1 MAKLEKQSTPEMSSN
16 SPAGI
21 VLVGV
26 VCLGVGLA
34 IGYYFG
40 RQTAGTTSSAELP
53 AGAQAPASGS
63 GPQAPLV
70 DPAAFQENERRLKS
84 AIAANPKDATALGQ
98 LGNLY
103 YDSNRYGDAVDY
115 YGRALEQDP
124 RNVDVRTDRGTSYW
138 NLGQADNAIAEFQK
152 ALEVD
157 PSHAQTLYN
166 LGVVYVNG
174 KNNPAEGRKAW
185 EKLLATNP
193 NYPERARV
201 QEQLNALGGSAPAP
215 AASGPAKKEDSK
227 SVEDL
232 LQRMKSRQ

>member
-1 MAKLEKQSTPEMSSN
+1 MAKTEKQTAPQTQAN

-26 VCLGVGLA
+26 ACLGAGLA

-40 RQTAGTTSSAELP
+40 RQSAGSVAQAELP
-53 AGAQAPASGS
+53 AAAQLPASGS
-63 GPQAPLV
+63 GSQTPLV
-70 DPAAFQENERRLKS
+70 DPAVLQENERRLKS
-84 AIAANPKDATALGQ
+84 AVAANPKDANALVQ

-103 YDSNRYGDAVDY
+103 YDSNRFGDAADY
-115 YGRALEQDP
+115 YGRALELDP

-185 EKLLATNP
+185 EKLLSTNP
-193 NYPERARV
+193 NYPDRARV
-201 QEQLNALGGSAPAP
+201 QEQLNAIGAAPAIP
-215 AASGPAKKEDSK
+215 AAPGPGKKENGK
-227 SVEDL
+227 GVEDL
-232 LQRMKSRQ
+232 LQRMKSRP